1 MDINVEGLAV
11 TVDRDVGGGVGG
23 GDGVEDLATD
33 SVHTHHGD
41 PGLGGRVIGV
51 SRTWDCDPVS
61 DTLIGKLS
69 IIHLKKQMQVLTEV
83 PTTLPRVGEPP
94 VTENAWGGV
103 LPESGQAVY

>member
-61 DTLIGKLS
+61 DTLMGKLLIIYS
-69 IIHLKKQMQVLTEV
+69 TDIHLPKKCKS
-83 PTTLPRVGEPP
+83 LPKSRQRCRG
-94 VTENAWGGV
+94 W
-103 LPESGQAVY
+103 ESLQ

>member
-1 MDINVEGLAV
+1 MDVNVEGLAV

-51 SRTWDCDPVS
+51 GRTWDCDPVS
-61 DTLIGKLS
+61 
-69 IIHLKKQMQVLTEV
+69 
-83 PTTLPRVGEPP
+83 
-94 VTENAWGGV
+94 
-103 LPESGQAVY
+103 

>member
-23 GDGVEDLATD
+23 GDGVEDLAAD

-41 PGLGGRVIGV
+41 PRLGGRVIGV

-61 DTLIGKLS
+61 
-69 IIHLKKQMQVLTEV
+69 
-83 PTTLPRVGEPP
+83 
-94 VTENAWGGV
+94 
-103 LPESGQAVY
+103 